1 MTQHA
6 DIRLYH
12 HFYPVPDDDNSTLI
26 RAISRLSDRERAG
39 ATWHP
44 TEDWLLETHPT
55 LAVVLSWAFRHGGVK
70 RPASVLMPGAVFVPR
85 HMKSGI
91 ANVLKWLPG
100 CQAEWSRIE
109 GVAFATA
116 RSKQAFEALI

>member
-1 MTQHA
+1 MSTC
-6 DIRLYH
+6 RF

-26 RAISRLSDRERAG
+26 RSISRLSDRERTG

-55 LAVVLSWAFRHGGVK
+55 LAAVLSWIFRCGGVK
-70 RPASVLMPGAVFVPR
+70 RPAPVLIAGAVFVPR

-91 ANVLKWLPG
+91 GYVLKWLPG
-100 CQAEWSRIE
+100 CPARWSRIE

-116 RSKQAFEALI
+116 QSKQAFEALI